1 MYTNKYYPLLVSWAN
16 DTSTFEQ
23 NVKAHFTNADEV
35 LAKFRGGTE
44 TSPTPIV
51 PMEVKTASLQVGV
64 GISENPD
71 TSQHFY
77 VDSPSRYKSMRNKFV
92 RSMVESAIYN
102 PETRG
107 FIDANVTYQTDTY
120 LNEKIIAYKKSLLKQ
135 IITHLDNFEITQ
147 NIDELSFEQ
156 LADLQTQVLAA
167 YRNTIVS
174 EITDHDVYDAF
185 VILTNFDS
193 LLKSHT
199 PFISINKGYEKS
211 NQYTPKR
218 YIYNGPTVKHFTG
231 VMSTNEFMSA
241 EENSSELAK
250 ILLEYFPEI
259 GENGPIS
266 GTSINIS
273 GFNSA
278 MTKVFAWAKQNMK
291 EELNKGV
298 NADMGKIINAYI
310 TAIKNNTLPIH
321 HKTYLLS
328 KLNGIR
334 TYIYGQLP
342 IDIQQM
348 FTHLVSK
355 TVPSNYV
362 EYKIE
367 GNDVGSKYLSERSVT
382 IQRMF
387 IEECI
392 NSASEYWKDNIS
404 VFDEILNKY
413 NIKISGTPSKYII
426 RIGDA
431 TITVDSSISV
441 TGNINDLV
449 PIVESVSQLAISE
462 DTESIAQSIDKDLTT
477 QSLYAPV
484 IAAVI
489 LKTKASLDLRKL
501 FGPLNDLGRVLS
513 IMHGSEIINVVKNGE
528 DNNLPL
534 YQMLCLAYRHD
545 DIYEYLKESINNPNN
560 TDSSPYAYNF
570 VYNNMETPNPFVLS
584 PQIRSGIMSAQGRF
598 ISAASMTAN
607 DVMHIAILNDFYD
620 NLITP
625 KKINDYGKSRRGIVG
640 FQSHV
645 YSDKNKHFIQMFDL
659 DMDLKYMVQMSDGTV
674 KEKHINPYT
683 ILTEYLN
690 SERDNLDHLI
700 EAFWSCSKLQIDS
713 IIYQII
719 NDYSQVFGKTF
730 SNLSEVKQEIK
741 NYLSNNTLDDLR
753 AKFYNL
759 GIDFNEEIHISK
771 VDGSYTINESIEYLA
786 ENFKDLESF
795 KIFINDNY
803 DLFKSDAKGTIE
815 SIEKEINNP
824 NSRFK
829 GVKINRLLRAYFIM
843 DSFITNEYNRMMV
856 GQVFAHPYKNKV
868 SKSAV
873 KAQLIK
879 AKPYLGKQENAVELE
894 QLADKQ
900 WKSESYAS
908 RWIGQVKRMVI
919 YGATYHS
926 YAQGLLY
933 GVPEKIKAAVI
944 EDLGS
949 SVFSITGQNGIVDS
963 MDGSGLTSPIF
974 SRMQNTSLIDAA
986 VGANKKTIYHDIQ
999 AKYGLPTL
1007 LKWAEYEITNEKRRN
1022 SHTVSLENIYR
1033 KMHNLKL
1040 SSSVNINISSIFDE
1054 LGTNLYF
1061 TDQKGR
1067 YFKIESISIQNGQG
1081 VANCVEVD
1089 SSGNILFNEDGTIK
1103 AMLFNRQVTSIY
1115 DIDQLLGGAW
1125 AMTLDNGILDFTETN
1140 LDLLTKIVCENN
1152 LKGDMIG
1159 WLINKSGIKVGAS
1172 NLNSKDRWTDDES
1185 FRYVELSTKF
1195 GGLQMN
1201 ADHELDHAEV
1211 TEMTQMISALE
1222 QMGYSHDIATAVY
1235 REIGQVCH
1243 EAISKL
1249 YNIVNSNDP
1258 DKVEQ
1263 LYQIY
1268 GKAVIEAFATGTKDT
1283 LGLAQAFCSI
1293 ASRSLQDNKLTYR
1306 IPFSSASINGIFN
1319 STVTSQLIKKAI
1331 RRHYSGVG
1339 AVLNPSFNM
1348 IEYYDIDGLKHRKE
1362 ELGTVIKNKL
1372 DNSGLSELFE
1382 IYSIDDFINNHTLT
1396 SPFIEQVSSRDIDFE
1411 DTVILYD
1418 NENNIIDKIKIDT
1431 YEKYDFIKHH
1441 CPYNIA
1447 RHNLAPK
1454 NLKGSNTTFTSN
1466 GVTHS
1471 MFESPYTI
1479 ILKYFIHS
1487 KVSTDINTLTDE
1499 WRANIKKEYVKL
1511 FKFENSEAI
1520 EQILNFRL
1528 NILNSL
1534 IAEFESTKKINAL
1547 KNINIFKRFILKKQ
1561 QTLLNN
1567 LSENK
1572 PISWVDVNG
1581 NFITIPIEN
1590 VTVHAA
1596 QIGMGKLFAQ
1606 EFGLRKGDSI
1616 AKIKSQGAQF
1626 FQERI
1631 GANYEHDNGD
1641 VDSYDWVL
1649 YDGAGNK
1656 LFVKLGD
1663 IENVSANSD
1672 FWAIEGAVYHNGE
1685 ELCSSE
1691 GKKFVRYTDSDGNTH
1706 DLCIVDHIDRLR
1718 ELVNSKACHRISRN
1732 YTARN
1737 YTTLL
1742 EEEFG
1747 SDTTSYNLGNGIII
1761 DKSQIDNVD
1770 VNSVIGKLAMRE
1782 LNSFARQIKTAAEE
1796 KYQAFLQ
1803 SLNFVGTRI
1812 PCQNMTSFAPVEV
1825 VIFSD
1830 VTENEI
1836 YLPTT
1841 ITWLE
1846 GSDYDIDK
1854 TYLLGY
1860 SVSRNGTIHTE
1871 SDAKP
1876 QYQTDALKNRV
1887 VSGIWSVITNPSNQI
1902 NLTNPLTIEHVE
1914 EIAKNSILGQGAKK
1928 MTSYNPASR
1937 YLMQIENMVG
1947 KNVIGNVATAIKSF
1961 FALSNVYNSAF
1972 NNIYTSIIE
1981 GNESEALKL
1990 LNQYTFIYNG
2000 KRITLANVNV
2010 DKFYD
2015 ILENIKNPEI
2025 RNIISAILY
2034 FQERLDDQSLMLGEI
2049 LNCATDNAKEL
2060 ILKKINADT
2069 NWVDIYTSGVIL
2081 GEDINN
2087 IGNFMTS
2094 QVINDLVSKYNTSAF
2109 DTEYV
2114 GTKIDFIRK
2123 AIASETDSNKIA
2135 AYNELLRRVYIA
2147 EELRIM
2153 GKILKINQGM
2163 PTNSL
2168 DLQQYIESIEQ
2179 YVESRLNHVNLENYY
2194 ELRRE
2199 REKLL
2204 RDYNL
2209 TYEEYKNY
2217 KKAYKVLFELNK
2229 LYKESNPNENMYA
2242 YKFINILK
2250 DRIKNGG
2257 LDSEVIQQYEFIIN
2271 QFSHLSYNEFN
2282 ILYDNVQIISEAA
2295 KREFEAKQTLYN
2307 NWQYFNL
2314 LNFILNE
2321 DYANEMDA
2329 RYEENKVVFNILNTL
2344 KNSPHFNEMFKVI
2357 GLNET
2362 ILTILS
2368 KRNAIEKRVWN
2379 RAMHKYEDIGI
2390 KQAGLSK
2397 DEMSKLKQN
2406 IDDTLA
2412 DTWIKTN
2419 IRNSDGSPVRI
2430 IWIANEKSNI
2440 VTFDGGFDY
2449 KLFIKYIETEL
2460 IPRLRNN
2467 GLVVNGRT
2475 INTADNAFIKHL
2487 TFGKDRDGNTIFRL
2501 PYNMTQ
2507 IDKNPGI
2514 QMEYEKIL
2522 SAFGQ
2527 LRGIILDSG
2536 LSIVDMFYLYNLII
2550 HKDKINSRYSL
2561 TRLFEDLIASDGG
2574 EQLLVFKFNEWLET
2588 VNEKE
2593 IINKVLGNWGVVH
2606 SNDNIETSNIYNL
2619 IQSDDSNINISKD
2632 TVAEEPVTIGFGNTS
2647 DRISEEPNESDYIEP
2662 IRRLQLLDD
2671 YYRPIFTSEELISFE
2686 EDAKRIFDNKFILNE
2701 RVNIHYSEWKIL
2713 DDITDM
2719 RRWEKI
2725 WEDIVYDGDAEESEN
2740 DFKYNNKSKTVQIPK
2755 YIYDRI
2761 KLYQKYQKLVDFLM
2775 GIAQKNNYYDYY
2787 GNLLRHDEDWFGD
2800 LGSTSLDILK
2810 DLYDLAGIKEI
2821 YDDPNQLKLFDSLH
2835 INSDYIADSTPVY
2848 QTTPSKQSKL
2858 IEVVRQANEK
2868 GIKGLH
2874 VVYQS
2879 DLIHEDIY
2887 IRSANGFVRNG
2898 EIYIN
2903 VDRAGDD
2910 TVIHEFGHL
2919 YLADAKN
2926 NNRLAYYAL
2935 LEKVKDTELW
2945 KRMRTWAA
2953 YANKVGSDFDE
2964 EILATMIGEYYK
2976 SGFENYEYE
2985 SLVKEAL
2992 ELVDPAFIELLNSE
3006 ILPDLGDT
3014 FITNYHFQQKVATW
3028 KSKLVSD
3035 NILKENCL

>member
-1 MYTNKYYPLLVSWAN
+1 MYTDKYYPLLISWAN
-16 DTSTFEQ
+16 DPSTFEQ
-23 NVKAHFTNADEV
+23 NVKAYFTNADEV
-35 LAKFRGGTE
+35 LAKFRSGTE

-102 PETRG
+102 PETKS
-107 FIDANVTYQTDTY
+107 FIDANATSQTDTY

-135 IITHLDNFEITQ
+135 IITHLDNFEIPQ

-156 LADLQTQVLAA
+156 LAELQTQVLAA

-174 EITDHDVYDAF
+174 EITDHDVYDTF

-193 LLKSHT
+193 LLQAHT
-199 PFISINKGYEKS
+199 PFISISKGYEKS
-211 NQYTPKR
+211 NQYAPKR
-218 YIYNGPTVKHFTG
+218 YTYNGPTVKHFTG

-241 EENSSELAK
+241 EENSSDLAK

-259 GENGPIS
+259 GKNGPIS

-291 EELNKGV
+291 DELEKGV
-298 NADMGKIINAYI
+298 NADMGKIIDAYI
-310 TAIKNNTLPIH
+310 AAINANTLPIH

-367 GNDVGSKYLSERSVT
+367 GNDVGSKYLYERSVT

-392 NSASEYWKDNIS
+392 NSASEYWKDNQDA
-404 VFDEILNKY
+404 FNTILNY
-413 NIKISGTPSKYII
+413 HHIQVSGIPGKYII
-426 RIGDA
+426 HIGDA
-431 TITVDSSISV
+431 QIEVSSSISV
-441 TGNINDLV
+441 TGNINNLI
-449 PIVESVSQLAISE
+449 PIVEAVSQLAISE
-462 DTESIAQSIDKDLTT
+462 DTESIGQSIDKKHTV
-477 QSLYAPV
+477 QSLYVPV

-489 LKTKASLDLRKL
+489 LKTKVMFDPTTLAKFNKML

-545 DIYEYLKESINNPNN
+545 DIYEYLKESINDPNN

-570 VYNNMETPNPFVLS
+570 VYNNMETANPFVLA

-598 ISAASMTAN
+598 ISAAAMTAN

-620 NLITP
+620 NLVTP
-625 KKINDYGKSRRGIVG
+625 KKINDYGKSRTGIVG

-659 DMDLKYMVQMSDGTV
+659 NMDLKYLLQMPDNSV
-674 KEKHINPYT
+674 KEKHINPYA

-690 SERDNLDHLI
+690 GERDNLDPLI

-713 IIYQII
+713 VVYQII
-719 NDYSQVFGKTF
+719 SDYSKVFEKTF
-730 SNLSEVKQEIK
+730 SSLSEVKQEIK
-741 NYLSNNTLDDLR
+741 TYLSNNTLDNLR

-795 KIFINDNY
+795 KAFINDNC
-803 DLFKSDAKGTIE
+803 DLFKADAKGAIE

-879 AKPYLGKQENAVELE
+879 AKPYLGKQENAEELE
-894 QLADKQ
+894 RLADKQ

-1040 SSSVNINISSIFDE
+1040 SSNININISSIFDT
-1054 LGTNLYF
+1054 LGTDLYF

-1089 SSGNILFNEDGTIK
+1089 ANGNILFNANGIQKTIQ
-1103 AMLFNRQVTSIY
+1103 LNRQVTSIY

-1152 LKGDMIG
+1152 LKEDMVG

-1195 GGLQMN
+1195 GGVQMN
-1201 ADHELDHAEV
+1201 ADHELDRAEV

-1348 IEYYDIDGLKHRKE
+1348 IEYYDIDGLKYRKE
-1362 ELGTVIKNKL
+1362 ELGVVIKNKL
-1372 DNSGLSELFE
+1372 NDWGLSELFE
-1382 IYSIDDFINNHTLT
+1382 IYSINDFINNHTLVYNGIEIT
-1396 SPFIEQVSSRDIDFE
+1396 NPFIEQVNTRVIDFE

-1466 GVTHS
+1466 DATHS

-1499 WRANIKKEYVKL
+1499 WRDSIKKEYVKL

-1528 NILNSL
+1528 NILNNL
-1534 IAEFESTKKINAL
+1534 IAEFESTKKIKAL
-1547 KNINIFKRFILKKQ
+1547 KNINVFKRFILKKQ
-1561 QTLLNN
+1561 QTLLSN

-1572 PISWVDVNG
+1572 SVEWVDVSG
-1581 NFITIPIEN
+1581 NFITIPVEN

-1616 AKIKSQGAQF
+1616 AKIKSQGVQF

-1631 GANYEHDNGD
+1631 GANYEHDNVD

-1672 FWAIEGAVYHNGE
+1672 FWAIEGIVYHNGG

-1706 DLCIVDHIDRLR
+1706 NLCIVDHIDRLR

-1732 YTARN
+1732 YTAHN
-1737 YTTLL
+1737 YTILL

-1747 SDTTSYNLGNGIII
+1747 SNATSYNLGNGIVI
-1761 DKSQIDNVD
+1761 DKSQINSVD

-1825 VIFSD
+1825 IIFSD

-1871 SDAKP
+1871 MDAKP

-1914 EIAKNSILGQGAKK
+1914 EIASKSILGQGAKK

-1972 NNIYTSIIE
+1972 NNIYRAIIE

-1990 LNQYTFIYNG
+1990 LNQYTFVYNG

-2025 RNIISAILY
+2025 RNIISGILD
-2034 FQERLDDQSLMLGEI
+2034 FQEGLDDQSLMLGEI
-2049 LNCATDNAKEL
+2049 LNCATDY
-2060 ILKKINADT
+2060 
-2069 NWVDIYTSGVIL
+2069 W
-2081 GEDINN
+2081 
-2087 IGNFMTS
+2087 
-2094 QVINDLVSKYNTSAF
+2094 
-2109 DTEYV
+2109 
-2114 GTKIDFIRK
+2114 
-2123 AIASETDSNKIA
+2123 
-2135 AYNELLRRVYIA
+2135 
-2147 EELRIM
+2147 
-2153 GKILKINQGM
+2153 
-2163 PTNSL
+2163 
-2168 DLQQYIESIEQ
+2168 
-2179 YVESRLNHVNLENYY
+2179 
-2194 ELRRE
+2194 
-2199 REKLL
+2199 
-2204 RDYNL
+2204 L
-2209 TYEEYKNY
+2209 TY
-2217 KKAYKVLFELNK
+2217 
-2229 LYKESNPNENMYA
+2229 
-2242 YKFINILK
+2242 
-2250 DRIKNGG
+2250 
-2257 LDSEVIQQYEFIIN
+2257 
-2271 QFSHLSYNEFN
+2271 
-2282 ILYDNVQIISEAA
+2282 
-2295 KREFEAKQTLYN
+2295 
-2307 NWQYFNL
+2307 
-2314 LNFILNE
+2314 
-2321 DYANEMDA
+2321 
-2329 RYEENKVVFNILNTL
+2329 
-2344 KNSPHFNEMFKVI
+2344 
-2357 GLNET
+2357 
-2362 ILTILS
+2362 
-2368 KRNAIEKRVWN
+2368 
-2379 RAMHKYEDIGI
+2379 
-2390 KQAGLSK
+2390 
-2397 DEMSKLKQN
+2397 
-2406 IDDTLA
+2406 
-2412 DTWIKTN
+2412 
-2419 IRNSDGSPVRI
+2419 
-2430 IWIANEKSNI
+2430 
-2440 VTFDGGFDY
+2440 
-2449 KLFIKYIETEL
+2449 
-2460 IPRLRNN
+2460 
-2467 GLVVNGRT
+2467 
-2475 INTADNAFIKHL
+2475 
-2487 TFGKDRDGNTIFRL
+2487 
-2501 PYNMTQ
+2501 
-2507 IDKNPGI
+2507 
-2514 QMEYEKIL
+2514 
-2522 SAFGQ
+2522 
-2527 LRGIILDSG
+2527 
-2536 LSIVDMFYLYNLII
+2536 
-2550 HKDKINSRYSL
+2550 
-2561 TRLFEDLIASDGG
+2561 
-2574 EQLLVFKFNEWLET
+2574 
-2588 VNEKE
+2588 
-2593 IINKVLGNWGVVH
+2593 
-2606 SNDNIETSNIYNL
+2606 
-2619 IQSDDSNINISKD
+2619 
-2632 TVAEEPVTIGFGNTS
+2632 
-2647 DRISEEPNESDYIEP
+2647 
-2662 IRRLQLLDD
+2662 
-2671 YYRPIFTSEELISFE
+2671 
-2686 EDAKRIFDNKFILNE
+2686 
-2701 RVNIHYSEWKIL
+2701 
-2713 DDITDM
+2713 
-2719 RRWEKI
+2719 
-2725 WEDIVYDGDAEESEN
+2725 
-2740 DFKYNNKSKTVQIPK
+2740 
-2755 YIYDRI
+2755 
-2761 KLYQKYQKLVDFLM
+2761 
-2775 GIAQKNNYYDYY
+2775 
-2787 GNLLRHDEDWFGD
+2787 
-2800 LGSTSLDILK
+2800 
-2810 DLYDLAGIKEI
+2810 
-2821 YDDPNQLKLFDSLH
+2821 
-2835 INSDYIADSTPVY
+2835 
-2848 QTTPSKQSKL
+2848 
-2858 IEVVRQANEK
+2858 
-2868 GIKGLH
+2868 
-2874 VVYQS
+2874 
-2879 DLIHEDIY
+2879 
-2887 IRSANGFVRNG
+2887 
-2898 EIYIN
+2898 
-2903 VDRAGDD
+2903 
-2910 TVIHEFGHL
+2910 
-2919 YLADAKN
+2919 
-2926 NNRLAYYAL
+2926 
-2935 LEKVKDTELW
+2935 
-2945 KRMRTWAA
+2945 
-2953 YANKVGSDFDE
+2953 
-2964 EILATMIGEYYK
+2964 
-2976 SGFENYEYE
+2976 
-2985 SLVKEAL
+2985 
-2992 ELVDPAFIELLNSE
+2992 
-3006 ILPDLGDT
+3006 
-3014 FITNYHFQQKVATW
+3014 
-3028 KSKLVSD
+3028 
-3035 NILKENCL
+3035 